1 MGDNPRAHHHH
12 YNQHH
17 YSPTFPAYDS
27 FSSSLQTFA
36 RLGSFLGLNMD
47 GKTTLGSARALFF
60 NCKNQADNTFW
71 YTRGRVGKD
80 FRSRHTMLMTHIW
93 MVHKRLLSEDM
104 GAQGRKIQE
113 CMFDELWEDTSSR
126 IRGVGIGELSVNK
139 YLKEVQGY
147 SFKYVIELDQAL
159 THMKGA
165 DALTP
170 ATADEKLL
178 QAKDDIGGAL
188 WRNTYMR
195 RDEIEV
201 DHVLELA
208 EYVYTEHQSLMR
220 VPKDAVLEGRIR
232 WGALPV
238 WKKERRP
245 KVVGSSSSSSAVGG
259 SAGSTGSSAAD
270 DSDDDAAPA
279 SPAGEGGEK
288 AGNASGGDKGEW
300 KEAVSGSGKVYYWH
314 TRTRETSWVKPAK

>member
-1 MGDNPRAHHHH
+1 
-12 YNQHH
+12 
-17 YSPTFPAYDS
+17 
-27 FSSSLQTFA
+27 
-36 RLGSFLGLNMD
+36 MD

-71 YTRGRVGKD
+71 YARGRVGKD

-104 GAQGRKIQE
+104 GTQGRKIQE

-170 ATADEKLL
+170 AAADEKLL
-178 QAKDDIGGAL
+178 LTKDDIGGAL
-188 WRNTYMR
+188 WRNAYMR

-201 DHVLELA
+201 DHVLEMA

-232 WGALPV
+232 WGALPA

-245 KVVGSSSSSSAVGG
+245 KLGGSSSSGSSSGSSSSSSSVSGA
-259 SAGSTGSSAAD
+259 AGDHAASDDAD
-270 DSDDDAAPA
+270 DAVVPA
-279 SPAGEGGEK
+279 SPAGEGGDK
-288 AGNASGGDKGEW
+288 VVDASGGGDKGEW

-314 TRTRETSWVKPAK
+314 TRTRETSWVKPK